1 MYKIELRISNPM
13 ADGDSE
19 TMTFQFDPATL
30 NPAKWSSAFDT
41 VMASLTKLGDRS
53 ATKEPPKW

>member
-1 MYKIELRISNPM
+1 MYKIDLRISNPM

-19 TMTFQFDPATL
+19 TMSFQFDPATL
-30 NPAKWSSAFDT
+30 NQAKWNGAFEA

-53 ATKEPPKW
+53 TTKEPPKW